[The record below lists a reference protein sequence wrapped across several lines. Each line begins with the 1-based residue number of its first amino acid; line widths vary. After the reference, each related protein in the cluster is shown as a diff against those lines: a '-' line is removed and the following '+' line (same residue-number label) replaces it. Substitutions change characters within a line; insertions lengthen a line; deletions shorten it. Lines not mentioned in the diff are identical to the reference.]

1 MPHSSQSPS
10 TAQPTPLAAM
20 SNSIVV
26 ALIANLSMVMLH
38 ELGHFLVAYSLGLN
52 PQLHHNFVYIDPHN
66 VADAQLL
73 WIAAAGPLGSL
84 LVGGACLSAERQI
97 RQKRPGTLLLL
108 WMGLHGVL
116 LFLGYLFI
124 APFFREGDTGKV
136 FALLGLPEW
145 LIILLSVGSVGVLT
159 RLFIQLSARFSP
171 YGNLGLLAGSRANL
185 LILWPVMANVLAGLL
200 HLPVSHPVSLL
211 SPLCMPLA
219 FMAMYR
225 PFKRSAAAASVREPT
240 VPLTPLSGWAIGLLL
255 IVIGLFRWLNYPVH
269 P

>member
-1 MPHSSQSPS
+1 MPHSSHLPSPAQS
-10 TAQPTPLAAM
+10 TPLAAL

-38 ELGHFLVAYSLGLN
+38 ELGHFLAAYAFGLN
-52 PQLHHNFVYIDPHN
+52 PQLHHNFVYIDPRN
-66 VADAQLL
+66 VPDAQLL

-84 LVGGACLSAERQI
+84 LVGVVCLAAERQI
-97 RQKRPGTLLLL
+97 RPKSAGTLLLL

-145 LIILLSVGSVGVLT
+145 LIILLSVGSIGLVT
-159 RLFIQLSARFSP
+159 RLFVRLANRFTP
-171 YGNLGLLAGSRANL
+171 YGEPGQPVGQRANW
-185 LILWPVMANVLAGLL
+185 LILWPVVGNVLAGVL

-225 PFKRSAAAASVREPT
+225 PFKRAAVEVPSHEPT
-240 VPLTPLSGWAIGLLL
+240 APLTPLSGWAIGLLL
-255 IVIGLFRWLNYPVH
+255 LVIGLFRWLNYPVH

>member
-1 MPHSSQSPS
+1 MPKSSQSLSSAISP
-10 TAQPTPLAAM
+10 AAV

-38 ELGHFLVAYSLGLN
+38 ELGHFLVASSFALH
-52 PQLHHNFVYIDPHN
+52 PQLHHNFVYIDPRT
-66 VADAQLL
+66 VPDAQLL

-84 LVGGACLSAERQI
+84 LVGVMCLLAERQVQ
-97 RQKRPGTLLLL
+97 QKSLGTLLLL

-145 LIILLSVGSVGVLT
+145 LIILLSVGSVGLLT

-171 YGNLGLLAGSRANL
+171 YGESALSVGQRANL
-185 LILWPVMANVLAGLL
+185 LILWPVLANVLVGLL
-200 HLPVSHPVSLL
+200 HLPVSHPISLL

-219 FMAMYR
+219 FMALYR
-225 PFKRSAAAASVREPT
+225 PFRRLALKTPLEQPT
-240 VPLTPLSGWAIGLLL
+240 VPLIPLSGWAVGLL
-255 IVIGLFRWLNYPVH
+255 IVVIGLFRWLNYPVH
-269 P
+269 Q